1 MNSVNSMKVVKN
13 MMCSCGGRHVFGTV
27 RVDERGQITL
37 PTEARGVFGLQ
48 AGEDL
53 LVLGD
58 ETKGIAL
65 VRAGTLRRRA
75 REMLDLAGRIP
86 VEEGE

>member
-1 MNSVNSMKVVKN
+1 MKIVKN
-13 MMCSCGGRHVFGTV
+13 MMCNCEGRHVFGTV

-37 PTEARGVFGLQ
+37 PAEARGVFGFQ

-58 ETKGIAL
+58 EMKGIAL
-65 VRAGTLRRRA
+65 VRAGTLRTRLGK
-75 REMLDLAGRIP
+75 MLHMLGKGPA
-86 VEEGE
+86 ENSGE